1 MSQLIAE
8 VEICKSGLTES
19 KPLRTDA
26 GSMLTIT
33 TTGDSGSCI
42 LQCSTDGGVTWYDR
56 FAVNM
61 ATANCSAN
69 LSGEGMFMT
78 VISDVD
84 YIRVTNVVGYDKV
97 VASIA

>member
-1 MSQLIAE
+1 
-8 VEICKSGLTES
+8 
-19 KPLRTDA
+19 
-26 GSMLTIT
+26 MLTIT

>member
-8 VEICKSGLTES
+8 VEICKSGMTES

-26 GSMLTIT
+26 GSMLTLT
-33 TTGDSGSCI
+33 CKNNGSCT
-42 LQCSTDGGVTWYDR
+42 LECSTDGGQTWYER

-61 ATANCSAN
+61 GNMNASAN

-84 YIRVTNVVGYDKV
+84 YIRVTNVTGYDKII
-97 VASIA
+97 ASIS

>member
-8 VEICKSGLTES
+8 VEICKSGMTES

-26 GSMLTIT
+26 GSMLTLT
-33 TTGDSGSCI
+33 CKNDGSCT
-42 LQCSTDGGVTWYDR
+42 LECSTDGGQTWYER

-61 ATANCSAN
+61 GNMNASAN

-84 YIRVTNVVGYDKV
+84 YIRVTNVTGYDTIL
-97 VASIA
+97 ASIS